1 VVGRGCLG
9 RPWLFRDLAAAF
21 AGDTVPEEG
30 AQPPSRRALPT
41 LGEVTAMMRRH
52 AELLCEYMGEER
64 GCKELRKHIAWYLKG
79 FRAGGELRNSLALVT
94 SLASLDELLFHLDP
108 DEPFPVGELG
118 KPRGRQGSPRRVVLP
133 EGWLDDTDGTD
144 PLQREDTAE
153 ASGG

>member
-1 VVGRGCLG
+1 V
-9 RPWLFRDLAAAF
+9 A
-21 AGDTVPEEG
+21 
-30 AQPPSRRALPT
+30 T

-94 SLASLDELLFHLDP
+94 SLASLDELLARLDP
-108 DEPFPVGELG
+108 DEPFPVAELG
-118 KPRGRQGSPRRVVLP
+118 KPRGRQGSPRHVVLP
-133 EGWLDDTDGTD
+133 QGWLDDTDGSAL
-144 PLQREDTAE
+144 LQPEDTAE